1 MFAVAYQKERIIL
14 FPLTKKVTTTLD
26 FSFQKTSW
34 VVASQEI

>member
-1 MFAVAYQKERIIL
+1 MFVEAYQKERIIL
-14 FPLTKKVTTTLD
+14 FHLTKKVTMTSD